1 MVSNYFQDCK
11 YLVNKL
17 QPYVYLISE
26 DALKDIKIDNGD
38 AYISSINETPT
49 RLDVYNISLT
59 EGDELNE
66 RFKFTHTLTFSVNG
80 YANKDDFN
88 GKYYVIL
95 KDDDGTYWL
104 INPLFPCKITYTYTL
119 AYEENHTD
127 FNIGTI
133 SNHPVLRLLGMTDSQ
148 PYECKK
154 YFISGIDALWLN
166 EKRYT
171 AHDGDAVKYTNGG
184 FKAIEY
190 NKKSAVFTEEFDG
203 TKVSHTIDFNVLFS
217 DYKSSWRYN
226 LLEFK
231 DNLYA
236 GVIKT
241 TDGKY
246 ALCGFG
252 FGMQPSFTVNADD
265 SETINYI
272 EIKLQDA
279 HDVGDVIYFYD
290 DITYE
295 YLSGKTWE
303 YTSEYNGYEC
313 LSAGTAVYLLKKEV
327 DALEN
332 ETGRF
337 MVRQGHRSEFP
348 ELDLVEEEFDDDVEF
363 ENMDCGSQACIIQTG
378 LPSTINFNS
387 VGCKQ
392 YYLKADSDWTITSSS
407 SSISVSPSSG
417 DAETPYTISVCN
429 NIVPSSAA
437 VTSNLTLSYCSTTSI
452 INVIVSEDEDS
463 CLPQGSTYNISAN
476 EQTLTIP
483 TKCCVTSVK
492 DSLNIG
498 VNITVYESY
507 ISVIVP
513 QNNSGVNRTITLL
526 VLYCDGT
533 SGNITINQSNVFEKW
548 EDDSTF
554 CVEYDKYKRQY
565 KYTGTTS
572 SSITARTDEYRDV
585 LVQTKSRDC
594 GYIEPIYRWV
604 DTSGFTCSGTTKHH
618 KAKQQVSLDDGSTW
632 TDVVP
637 PVTGTGTVME
647 YLSED
652 CGYIPRTPPEGLL
665 YKYWGYNKENVETV
679 LTYDSVNDTTS
690 QNYWYGSGNNKVY
703 IGNAEDDYFG
713 FIGNFVYKVQH
724 EMLGSHSMAQ
734 LQYRNL
740 TIPNNVTDVA
750 LSCLGSNFTN
760 IQLPNKLLS
769 LNVGASGNSI
779 TSGFTLP
786 ETLCSLYLGIKDS
799 SNFNSIVIPKNVS
812 IIGTT
817 VCKARNSC
825 NVFNS
830 DLESVTIK
838 SLIPPNIG
846 YWEQS
851 EISDGLTIYVPS
863 SAVNRYKQAWPTW
876 ANHISGGVTTDDSFS
891 DNYQFRVGYSGG
903 TSQTFPISNS
913 TIAGNYAFEQP
924 ISAVTS
930 VTVSDTVKYVNM
942 AIFSQS
948 NYYGENIV
956 TLVLGSNV
964 KILTS
969 GGGFEGG
976 NLSNVTLNSGLLK
989 LVGALFT
996 DFQIISS
1003 DGNDNIIKSSLTSIT
1018 LPNSLLVIGNNVF
1031 RGCSGLTS
1039 ITIPSNV
1046 MHIGDYAF
1054 NKAGLTSITI
1064 PSSVISIGVQ
1074 SFGRCRL
1081 DSVTLNNGLKLI
1093 DYMAF
1098 ANCSSLSSITIPSS
1112 VEFIGG
1118 YAFSGCRNLTKI
1130 IFQSST
1136 PPLLDNN
1143 QYDDANSHIT
1153 TPSATTFDGL
1163 NTDYVI
1169 CVPDGS
1175 VEAYKS
1181 DRWFSQ
1187 YSSRICSVSECD
1199 TPTPPTPPT
1208 DIMYTAY
1215 YSGGTVYTG
1224 ACESSTSNKFDKYTL
1239 GQTYHTLILGDCVTS
1254 IGNTPFS
1261 LAVSAITFGNGVT
1274 DLPAQML
1281 KTTGSSYYRYTDLQ
1295 TLTFVTS
1302 TPPTLARE
1310 RKDSMSSWVYPFTGF
1325 NGTIYVPSDAV
1336 NAYKTATYWS
1346 KFANLIQAI
1355 P

>member
-38 AYISSINETPT
+38 AYISSISETPT

-66 RFKFTHTLTFSVNG
+66 RYKFTHTLTFSVNG

-104 INPLFPCKITYTYTL
+104 INPLFPCKVTYTYTL

-127 FNIGTI
+127 FNIGTV

-171 AHDGDAVKYTNGG
+171 AHDGNIVKYTNGG
-184 FKAIEY
+184 FKTIEY

-217 DYKSSWRYN
+217 DYKSSWHYN

-231 DNLYA
+231 DNIYA
-236 GVIKT
+236 AVIKT
-241 TDGKY
+241 TDKKY

-252 FGMQPSFTVNADD
+252 YGLQPSFTVNAND
-265 SETINYI
+265 SGTINYV
-272 EIKLQDA
+272 EIKLQDS
-279 HDVGDVIYFYD
+279 HDVGDTLYFYD

-313 LSAGTAVYLLKKEV
+313 DGAGTAVYLLKEEV
-327 DALEN
+327 DALGN

-337 MVRQGHRSEFP
+337 MVREGHRAEFP
-348 ELDLVEEEFDDDVEF
+348 ELNLVDEEFDDDVEF
-363 ENMDCGSQACIIQTG
+363 ENMDCGSQDCTIETG
-378 LPSTINFNS
+378 LPSTINFHS
-387 VGCKQ
+387 VECKQ
-392 YYLKADSDWTITSSS
+392 YYLKANSNWSITSNN
-407 SSISVSPSSG
+407 SSITVSPSSG
-417 DAETPYTISVCN
+417 AAKTSYTISVCN

-437 VTSNLTLSYCSTTSI
+437 VTSNLTLSYCNTTSI
-452 INVIVSEDEDS
+452 INVVVSEDEDA
-463 CLPQGSTYNISAN
+463 CLPQGATYNISAN

-492 DSLNIG
+492 DVLNIG

-507 ISVIVP
+507 IEVIVP
-513 QNNSGVNRTITLL
+513 ENNTGVNRTITLL

-533 SGNITINQSNVFEKW
+533 SGNIIINQSNVFERW
-548 EDDSTF
+548 VDDSIL
-554 CVEYDKYKRQY
+554 CIGYDKYKRQY

-572 SSITARTDEYRDV
+572 SSMTARTEEFRDV
-585 LVQTKSRDC
+585 LVQAKSTYC
-594 GYIEPIYRWV
+594 GYVEPIYRWY
-604 DTSGFTCSGTTKHH
+604 DIDGFLCSGTTKYH
-618 KAKQQVSLDDGSTW
+618 KAKQQVSLDNGTTW
-632 TDVVP
+632 NDVVP
-637 PVTGTGTVME
+637 SVTGTGTVME
-647 YLSED
+647 YLSVD
-652 CGYIPRTPPEGLL
+652 CGYIPRNPPEGLL
-665 YKYWGYNKENVETV
+665 YKYWGYNQDNNETV

-703 IGNAEDDYFG
+703 IGNAEDDLFG
-713 FIGNFVYKVQH
+713 FIGDFVYYVAH
-724 EMLGSHSMAQ
+724 EMYGSQSFRD
-734 LQYRNL
+734 LTYRNL
-740 TIPNNVTDVA
+740 TIPNNVLELH
-750 LSCLGSNFTN
+750 LSHLGSSFGT

-769 LNVGASGNSI
+769 FVVSTSNNPI

-786 ETLCSLYLGIKDS
+786 ETLCSLGIGVTNC
-799 SNFNSIVIPKNVS
+799 SNFKSIVFPKNVAK
-812 IIGTT
+812 IGGL
-817 VCKARNSC
+817 N
-825 NVFNS
+825 NPNF
-830 DLESVTIK
+830 ESVYIK
-838 SLIPPNIG
+838 SLIPPYIS
-846 YWEQS
+846 YWDGMTIPS
-851 EISDGLTIYVPS
+851 GLTIYVPD
-863 SAVNRYKQAWPTW
+863 SAVNRYKQTWPNF
-876 ANHISGGVTTDDSFS
+876 ANNISGGVTTDDSFS
-891 DNYQFRVGYSGG
+891 DNYQFSVGVSGG
-903 TSQTFPISNS
+903 TTETVPITSS
-913 TIAGNYAFEQP
+913 FVGNDNNIELHSE
-924 ISAVTS
+924 ISAITS
-930 VTVSDTVKYVNM
+930 VTISDTVKYVDMDFFNKGTR
-942 AIFSQS
+942 
-948 NYYGENIV
+948 YHGENID

-964 KILTS
+964 KVLTNS
-969 GGGFEGG
+969 VGFLGRD
-976 NLSNVTLNSGLLK
+976 LSNVTLNSGLLI
-989 LVGALFT
+989 LDGALFA
-996 DFQIISS
+996 DFQAISS
-1003 DGNDNIIKSSLTSIT
+1003 DGNDEIIKSSLTSIT
-1018 LPNSLLVIGNNVF
+1018 LPNSLLVIGNSVF

-1046 MHIGDYAF
+1046 MHICNFAF
-1054 NKAGLTSITI
+1054 DKAGLTSITI
-1064 PSSVISIGVQ
+1064 PSSVISIGTYA
-1074 SFGRCRL
+1074 FAYCYKLR
-1081 DSVTLNNGLKLI
+1081 SVTLNNGLKLI
-1093 DYMAF
+1093 DFKAF
-1098 ANCSSLSSITIPSS
+1098 ADCTSLSSITIPSS

-1118 YAFSGCRNLTKI
+1118 YAFSGCSSLEKI

-1143 QYDDANSHIT
+1143 QYYDANSHIT
-1153 TPSATTFDGL
+1153 TPSATAFEGL
-1163 NTDYVI
+1163 SNNCVI
-1169 CVPDGS
+1169 CVPSGS
-1175 VEAYKS
+1175 VDTYKG

-1199 TPTPPTPPT
+1199 TPTPPT

-1224 ACESSTSNKFDKYTL
+1224 ACESSTSNEFNKYTL
-1239 GQTYHTLILGDCVTS
+1239 RQTYHTLILGDCVTD
-1254 IGNTPFS
+1254 IGNTPFN

-1281 KTTGSSYYRYTDLQ
+1281 KTTGSSYSYTDLQ
-1295 TLTFVTS
+1295 TITFVTS
-1302 TPPTLARE
+1302 TPPTLHRT

-1346 KFANLIQAI
+1346 NFANLIQAA